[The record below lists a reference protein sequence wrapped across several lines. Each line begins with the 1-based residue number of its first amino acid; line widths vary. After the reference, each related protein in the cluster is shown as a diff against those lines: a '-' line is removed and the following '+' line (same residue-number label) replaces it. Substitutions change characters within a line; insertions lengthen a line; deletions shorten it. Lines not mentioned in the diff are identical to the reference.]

1 MISLES
7 IPFNLLIVL
16 IILLTFSAFFS
27 ASETAF
33 SSVNKIR
40 MKHYAESNR
49 RGARKALNL
58 IEQFDHTLSTILVG
72 NNFVNIASAA
82 ISTKIATDLFGGT
95 ATALLI
101 STVVM
106 TMLILTFG
114 EVLPKSFAKEYAEEY
129 SMAIASLLSLL
140 QKVLF
145 PITWLFVQL
154 KRWMSRFLGDR
165 NEPSITEEELKA
177 MVDIGEKEG
186 IFLEE
191 EKELLHS
198 ALEFDD
204 ILVDEIIKPRTDI
217 IAIEQSLSNTE
228 VKDIFITEN
237 YSRIPVYDQT
247 IDNITGIL
255 YHRDFFA
262 AYVNHPTFSIQSLM
276 RKPFF
281 VIGTKKIS
289 TLLTEMQRN
298 KVHMAIVLDE
308 YGGTEGLVTIEDIV
322 EEIVGEIFDEH
333 DEKTS
338 LYEEFAENKYL
349 YDAKITIEQFAR
361 SLDIDLP
368 DTTSTT
374 LSGFIIEQ
382 LGHYPK
388 KHDKVTYQDLILEV
402 NQIENRRI
410 QKIMVNRK
418 QALPVKHNS

>member
-1 MISLES
+1 MISVET
-7 IPFNLLIVL
+7 IPFNLLFIL
-16 IILLTFSAFFS
+16 FILLTFSAFFS
-27 ASETAF
+27 ASETAI

-40 MKHYAESNR
+40 MRHYAESNR
-49 RGARKALNL
+49 RGARKALRL
-58 IEQFDHTLSTILVG
+58 IDQFDHTLSTILVG
-72 NNFVNIASAA
+72 NNFVNIAAAA
-82 ISTKIATDLFGGT
+82 ISTKIATDIFGET

-106 TMLILTFG
+106 TILILTFG
-114 EVLPKSFAKEYAEEY
+114 EILPKSFAKEYAEEF
-129 SMAIASLLSLL
+129 SMGISVILSFL
-140 QKVLF
+140 QKILF
-145 PITWLFVQL
+145 PITWVFVQL
-154 KRWMSRFLGDR
+154 KQLIGRSFGKRV
-165 NEPSITEEELKA
+165 EPSITEEELKA

-186 IFLEE
+186 VFLED

-204 ILVDEIIKPRTDI
+204 ILVDEILNPRTDI
-217 IAIEQSLSNTE
+217 VAIEQSMSNE
-228 VKDIFITEN
+228 EIKNIFISEN

-262 AYVNHPTFSIQSLM
+262 SFVNHSTFSILSLI

-338 LYEEFAENKYL
+338 LYEEVGVDEYL
-349 YDAKITIEQFAR
+349 YDAKITIDQFAR

-368 DTTSTT
+368 NTTSTT

-388 KHDKVTYQDLILEV
+388 KHDKVSYLDLILEV

-410 QKIMVNRK
+410 QKIKVKRK
-418 QALPVKHNS
+418 HPLPV